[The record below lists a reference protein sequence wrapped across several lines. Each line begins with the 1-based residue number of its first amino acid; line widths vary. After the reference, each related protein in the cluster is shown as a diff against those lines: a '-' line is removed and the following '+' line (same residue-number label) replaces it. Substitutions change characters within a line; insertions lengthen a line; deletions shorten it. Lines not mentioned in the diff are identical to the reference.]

1 MLRSG
6 INIFQNNVGVVKIS
20 PSPEVETPPQ
30 DLMLNVSRNGPP
42 CLAFQAS
49 PGRQRR
55 YQQGLRSALYKQQ
68 SSSFP
73 EAMASLPHSQLHS
86 FSRTVSCS
94 TITHD
99 TANYPQCHG
108 KVRPKNPKTQ
118 QFIMVSSMYCQLL
131 VVICVVFFTSEVVTF
146 RVPLYYFE
154 GFYMYLYSV
163 SLLFLLY
170 VYIYLLRRSTTSPGS
185 YKNPKKITILENL
198 RRIGDKGS
206 SQATPKGFEGEGP
219 LPPRLK
225 KQRISENDRSHG
237 SLFLRIGAIAFGLGT
252 MVYNGLEFGSFF
264 EIPPTSPCYSVL
276 LGINPILQMVF
287 TFAQMYFI
295 FMNARLNIH
304 KFKVVA
310 RFGLMHVVA
319 TNICVWI
326 RTLGK
331 ETLQEINE
339 HHLRNGRGS
348 TLEELLLPFR
358 ENATSRNLS
367 NPCEKQDIMGT
378 IVSDSSPFLYPF
390 IVEYSL
396 ISAAVLYVMW
406 KNIGKDPV
414 YHVENSQEDGISRTS
429 SLQAGSKVN
438 CTGSS
443 KGLFFGLLVL
453 VCSTICL
460 IVFFVLIQHQRYSM
474 LAIYLSDLS
483 HCGIKVLTI
492 AAITVGFFR
501 IRSLRFHPERKDH
514 LRSILLS
521 VAAFGLYVYAMFGII
536 AGSLL
541 PKDHIPNLLVM
552 VTSILTIIQVTM
564 QSLFI
569 ADITCRMT
577 YLPEHD
583 HNKPGRQV
591 ITFLLI
597 GNLTLWI
604 IYTFEKQKVEASPV
618 QLGFYGFMAWT
629 VIIRASLPLSIF
641 YRFHSSVTFAE
652 VWKNSYRNVSN

>member
-1 MLRSG
+1 MDDIVFFDCGQEL
-6 INIFQNNVGVVKIS
+6 
-20 PSPEVETPPQ
+20 T
-30 DLMLNVSRNGPP
+30 
-42 CLAFQAS
+42 
-49 PGRQRR
+49 
-55 YQQGLRSALYKQQ
+55 
-68 SSSFP
+68 
-73 EAMASLPHSQLHS
+73 SL
-86 FSRTVSCS
+86 
-94 TITHD
+94 
-99 TANYPQCHG
+99 
-108 KVRPKNPKTQ
+108 TQ

-131 VVICVVFFTSEVVTF
+131 IVICVVFFTSEVVTF

-170 VYIYLLRRSTTSPGS
+170 VYFYLLRSSTGASGT
-185 YKNPKKITILENL
+185 YKSAKRNAIFENL
-198 RRIGDKGS
+198 RKMKDKTAGP
-206 SQATPKGFEGEGP
+206 PKSLDSEGP
-219 LPPRLK
+219 LPPRMK

-264 EIPPTSPCYSVL
+264 EIPSTSPCYSVL
-276 LGINPILQMVF
+276 LGINPVLQMVF

-331 ETLQEINE
+331 ETLHEINE
-339 HHLRNGRGS
+339 HHLKNGRGS
-348 TLEELLLPFR
+348 TLEELILPFR
-358 ENATSRNLS
+358 AQGSYLPVENMTRNFT

-414 YHVENSQEDGISRTS
+414 YHVENSHDDGISRTS
-429 SLQAGSKVN
+429 SVQTGAKVN

-501 IRSLRFHPERKDH
+501 IKSLRFHADRKDH

-552 VTSILTIIQVTM
+552 ITSILTIVQVTM

-569 ADITCRMT
+569 ADVTCRMA

-583 HNKPGRQV
+583 HSKPGRQV

-629 VIIRASLPLSIF
+629 VIVRASLPLSIF

-652 VWKNSYRNVSN
+652 VWKNSYRNVEN

>member
-1 MLRSG
+1 MPYCVQESL
-6 INIFQNNVGVVKIS
+6 S
-20 PSPEVETPPQ
+20 PLPGEKMFVRYWHPDTP
-30 DLMLNVSRNGPP
+30 RH
-42 CLAFQAS
+42 
-49 PGRQRR
+49 RR
-55 YQQGLRSALYKQQ
+55 
-68 SSSFP
+68 
-73 EAMASLPHSQLHS
+73 S
-86 FSRTVSCS
+86 FSLIS
-94 TITHD
+94 D
-99 TANYPQCHG
+99 TARALFLFYFILFYFTC
-108 KVRPKNPKTQ
+108 PKTTMQ
-118 QFIMVSSMYCQLL
+118 VSSL
-131 VVICVVFFTSEVVTF
+131 VHK
-146 RVPLYYFE
+146 Y
-154 GFYMYLYSV
+154 GFYMYMYSV

-170 VYIYLLRRSTTSPGS
+170 VYIYLLRRSTGS
-185 YKNPKKITILENL
+185 GSGAYRSPKKIILENL
-198 RRIGDKGS
+198 RRISDKA
-206 SQATPKGFEGEGP
+206 QAPPKGLDGEGP

-264 EIPPTSPCYSVL
+264 EIPSTSPCYSVL
-276 LGINPILQMVF
+276 LGINPVLQMAF

-339 HHLRNGRGS
+339 HHLKNGRGS
-348 TLEELLLPFR
+348 TLEELILPFR
-358 ENATSRNLS
+358 ENVTRNFT

-414 YHVENSQEDGISRTS
+414 YHVENSHDDGISRTS

-492 AAITVGFFR
+492 GAITVGFFR
-501 IRSLRFHPERKDH
+501 IKSLRFHPDRKDH

-552 VTSILTIIQVTM
+552 VTSILTIVQVTM

-577 YLPEHD
+577 HLPEHD
-583 HNKPGRQV
+583 HSKPGRQV

-652 VWKNSYRNVSN
+652 VWKNSYRNMGN

>member
-1 MLRSG
+1 M
-6 INIFQNNVGVVKIS
+6 QAA
-20 PSPEVETPPQ
+20 Q
-30 DLMLNVSRNGPP
+30 NVSRRVSIA
-42 CLAFQAS
+42 LANL
-49 PGRQRR
+49 RR
-55 YQQGLRSALYKQQ
+55 
-68 SSSFP
+68 SSKGVYHVTKP
-73 EAMASLPHSQLHS
+73 REVGY
-86 FSRTVSCS
+86 R
-94 TITHD
+94 
-99 TANYPQCHG
+99 
-108 KVRPKNPKTQ
+108 TQ

-358 ENATSRNLS
+358 GLTSLAENATSRNLS

>member
-1 MLRSG
+1 MPNCAKES
-6 INIFQNNVGVVKIS
+6 NVQTGSTEKMFVRYWR
-20 PSPEVETPPQ
+20 PDTP
-30 DLMLNVSRNGPP
+30 G
-42 CLAFQAS
+42 
-49 PGRQRR
+49 
-55 YQQGLRSALYKQQ
+55 
-68 SSSFP
+68 
-73 EAMASLPHSQLHS
+73 
-86 FSRTVSCS
+86 
-94 TITHD
+94 
-99 TANYPQCHG
+99 
-108 KVRPKNPKTQ
+108 TQ

-170 VYIYLLRRSTTSPGS
+170 VYIYLLRRSPGGS
-185 YKNPKKITILENL
+185 GSGGGGAYKCPKKITILENL
-198 RRIGDKGS
+198 RRSVGDKG
-206 SQATPKGFEGEGP
+206 QPPKGLDTVAAAGQGP

-264 EIPPTSPCYSVL
+264 EIPSTSPCYSVL
-276 LGINPILQMVF
+276 LGINPVLQMVF

-348 TLEELLLPFR
+348 TLEELILPFR
-358 ENATSRNLS
+358 VQRSRLTQDNASQNFT

-414 YHVENSQEDGISRTS
+414 YHVENSHDDGISRTS

-460 IVFFVLIQHQRYSM
+460 IVFFVLIQHERYAM

-492 AAITVGFFR
+492 GAITIGFFR
-501 IRSLRFHPERKDH
+501 IKSLRFHPDRKDH

-552 VTSILTIIQVTM
+552 VTSILTIVQVTM

-583 HNKPGRQV
+583 HSKPGRQV

-652 VWKNSYRNVSN
+652 VWKNSYRNMGN

>member
-1 MLRSG
+1 ME
-6 INIFQNNVGVVKIS
+6 GVVTFADT
-20 PSPEVETPPQ
+20 EHG
-30 DLMLNVSRNGPP
+30 LNSR
-42 CLAFQAS
+42 
-49 PGRQRR
+49 
-55 YQQGLRSALYKQQ
+55 
-68 SSSFP
+68 
-73 EAMASLPHSQLHS
+73 
-86 FSRTVSCS
+86 
-94 TITHD
+94 
-99 TANYPQCHG
+99 
-108 KVRPKNPKTQ
+108 TQ

-131 VVICVVFFTSEVVTF
+131 VVICVVFFTSEVVTN

-170 VYIYLLRRSTTSPGS
+170 VYIYLLRRSTGGGGGGGGPGGA
-185 YKNPKKITILENL
+185 YKCPKKITILENL
-198 RRIGDKGS
+198 RRSVADKGGPQS
-206 SQATPKGFEGEGP
+206 PPKGLDAAAHGAV
-219 LPPRLK
+219 PPRLK

-276 LGINPILQMVF
+276 LGINPVLQMVF

-348 TLEELLLPFR
+348 TLEELILPFR
-358 ENATSRNLS
+358 VQRSRLPQDNVTENLT

-414 YHVENSQEDGISRTS
+414 YHVENSHDDGISRTS
-429 SLQAGSKVN
+429 SLQAGAKVN

-460 IVFFVLIQHQRYSM
+460 IVFFVLIQHERYSM

-492 AAITVGFFR
+492 GAISIGFLR
-501 IRSLRFHPERKDH
+501 IRSLRFHPDRKDH

-552 VTSILTIIQVTM
+552 VTSILTIVQVTM

-583 HNKPGRQV
+583 HSKPGRQV

-652 VWKNSYRNVSN
+652 VWKNSYRNMGN

>member
-1 MLRSG
+1 
-6 INIFQNNVGVVKIS
+6 
-20 PSPEVETPPQ
+20 
-30 DLMLNVSRNGPP
+30 
-42 CLAFQAS
+42 
-49 PGRQRR
+49 
-55 YQQGLRSALYKQQ
+55 
-68 SSSFP
+68 
-73 EAMASLPHSQLHS
+73 
-86 FSRTVSCS
+86 
-94 TITHD
+94 
-99 TANYPQCHG
+99 
-108 KVRPKNPKTQ
+108 
-118 QFIMVSSMYCQLL
+118 MVSSMYCQLL
-131 VVICVVFFTSEVVTF
+131 VVICVVFFTSEVVTS

-170 VYIYLLRRSTTSPGS
+170 VYIYLLRRSTGS
-185 YKNPKKITILENL
+185 SGTYKTPKKITILENL
-198 RRIGDKGS
+198 RRIGDKGCP
-206 SQATPKGFEGEGP
+206 QAHGKGFESEGP

-264 EIPPTSPCYSVL
+264 EIPSTSPCYSVL
-276 LGINPILQMVF
+276 LGINPVLQMVF

-304 KFKVVA
+304 KFKVIA

-326 RTLGK
+326 RTLGR

-348 TLEELLLPFR
+348 TLEELLLPLR
-358 ENATSRNLS
+358 ENTTSRNLS

-414 YHVENSQEDGISRTS
+414 YHVENSHDDGISRTS

-460 IVFFVLIQHQRYSM
+460 IVFFVLIQHTRYSM

-492 AAITVGFFR
+492 GAITVGFFR
-501 IRSLRFHPERKDH
+501 IRSLRFHPDRKDH

-583 HNKPGRQV
+583 HSKPGRQV

-652 VWKNSYRNVSN
+652 VWKNSYRNMSN

>member
-1 MLRSG
+1 MP
-6 INIFQNNVGVVKIS
+6 NYVKES
-20 PSPEVETPPQ
+20 NAQHSTERLFVRYWRP
-30 DLMLNVSRNGPP
+30 DGP
-42 CLAFQAS
+42 
-49 PGRQRR
+49 G
-55 YQQGLRSALYKQQ
+55 
-68 SSSFP
+68 
-73 EAMASLPHSQLHS
+73 
-86 FSRTVSCS
+86 
-94 TITHD
+94 
-99 TANYPQCHG
+99 
-108 KVRPKNPKTQ
+108 TQ

-170 VYIYLLRRSTTSPGS
+170 VYIYLLRRPPAGS
-185 YKNPKKITILENL
+185 GGPYKCPKKITILENL
-198 RRIGDKGS
+198 RRTVGDKA
-206 SQATPKGFEGEGP
+206 QPNKGMDAASVGAQSGGV
-219 LPPRLK
+219 PPRLK

-264 EIPPTSPCYSVL
+264 EIPSTSPCYSVL
-276 LGINPILQMVF
+276 LGINPVLQMVF

-339 HHLRNGRGS
+339 HHLKNGRGS
-348 TLEELLLPFR
+348 TLEELILPFR
-358 ENATSRNLS
+358 VQRSRFSQENTSQNFT

-414 YHVENSQEDGISRTS
+414 YHVENSHDDGISRTS

-460 IVFFVLIQHQRYSM
+460 IVFFVLIQHERYAM

-492 AAITVGFFR
+492 GAITIGFFR
-501 IRSLRFHPERKDH
+501 IKSLRFHPDRKDH

-552 VTSILTIIQVTM
+552 VTSILTIVQVTM

-583 HNKPGRQV
+583 HSKPGRQV

-652 VWKNSYRNVSN
+652 VWKNSYRNMGN

>member
-1 MLRSG
+1 MQQALAPAPLSSRAQHLSRG
-6 INIFQNNVGVVKIS
+6 RRPTDGGAYGLLVGM
-20 PSPEVETPPQ
+20 
-30 DLMLNVSRNGPP
+30 DLSR
-42 CLAFQAS
+42 
-49 PGRQRR
+49 
-55 YQQGLRSALYKQQ
+55 
-68 SSSFP
+68 
-73 EAMASLPHSQLHS
+73 
-86 FSRTVSCS
+86 
-94 TITHD
+94 
-99 TANYPQCHG
+99 
-108 KVRPKNPKTQ
+108 TQ

-170 VYIYLLRRSTTSPGS
+170 VYIYLLRRSSPTGS
-185 YKNPKKITILENL
+185 GAAYRCPKKITILENL
-198 RRIGDKGS
+198 RRTVGDKAQPNKGLDA
-206 SQATPKGFEGEGP
+206 ATAQSGGV
-219 LPPRLK
+219 PPRLK

-264 EIPPTSPCYSVL
+264 EIPSTSPCYSVL
-276 LGINPILQMVF
+276 LGINPVLQMVF

-348 TLEELLLPFR
+348 TLEELILPFR
-358 ENATSRNLS
+358 VQRSRFSQENASQNFT

-414 YHVENSQEDGISRTS
+414 YHVENSHDDGISRTS

-460 IVFFVLIQHQRYSM
+460 IVFFVLIQHERYAM

-492 AAITVGFFR
+492 GAITIGFFR
-501 IRSLRFHPERKDH
+501 IKSLRFHPDRKDH

-552 VTSILTIIQVTM
+552 VTSILTIVQVTM

-583 HNKPGRQV
+583 HSKPGRQV

-652 VWKNSYRNVSN
+652 VWKNSYRNMGN

>member
-1 MLRSG
+1 MYDILRLAH
-6 INIFQNNVGVVKIS
+6 IALPLAPATAMEGVVTFADTEHG
-20 PSPEVETPPQ
+20 P
-30 DLMLNVSRNGPP
+30 NSR
-42 CLAFQAS
+42 
-49 PGRQRR
+49 
-55 YQQGLRSALYKQQ
+55 
-68 SSSFP
+68 
-73 EAMASLPHSQLHS
+73 
-86 FSRTVSCS
+86 
-94 TITHD
+94 
-99 TANYPQCHG
+99 
-108 KVRPKNPKTQ
+108 TQ

-131 VVICVVFFTSEVVTF
+131 VVICVVFFTSEVVTN

-170 VYIYLLRRSTTSPGS
+170 VYIYLLRRSTGGGGGGGGS
-185 YKNPKKITILENL
+185 YKCPKKLTILENL
-198 RRIGDKGS
+198 RSRSVGDKGGPQS
-206 SQATPKGFEGEGP
+206 PPKGLDAAAHGSV
-219 LPPRLK
+219 PPRLK

-276 LGINPILQMVF
+276 LGINPVLQMVF

-348 TLEELLLPFR
+348 TLEELILPFR
-358 ENATSRNLS
+358 VQRSRLPQDNVTENLT

-414 YHVENSQEDGISRTS
+414 YHVESGHDDGISRTS
-429 SLQAGSKVN
+429 SLQAGAKVN

-460 IVFFVLIQHQRYSM
+460 IVFFVLIQHERYSM

-492 AAITVGFFR
+492 GAISIGFFR
-501 IRSLRFHPERKDH
+501 IRSLRFHPDRKDH

-552 VTSILTIIQVTM
+552 VTSILTIVQVTM

-583 HNKPGRQV
+583 HSKPGRQV

-652 VWKNSYRNVSN
+652 VWKNSYRNMGN

>member
-1 MLRSG
+1 MPYFVQESLSPMSG
-6 INIFQNNVGVVKIS
+6 EKMFVRYWHPDS
-20 PSPEVETPPQ
+20 P
-30 DLMLNVSRNGPP
+30 R
-42 CLAFQAS
+42 
-49 PGRQRR
+49 
-55 YQQGLRSALYKQQ
+55 
-68 SSSFP
+68 
-73 EAMASLPHSQLHS
+73 
-86 FSRTVSCS
+86 
-94 TITHD
+94 
-99 TANYPQCHG
+99 
-108 KVRPKNPKTQ
+108 TQ

-154 GFYMYLYSV
+154 GFYMYMYSV

-170 VYIYLLRRSTTSPGS
+170 VYIYLLRRSNNNGPGAYRS
-185 YKNPKKITILENL
+185 PKKIILENL
-198 RRIGDKGS
+198 RRISDKAQGP
-206 SQATPKGFEGEGP
+206 PKGLDGDGP

-264 EIPPTSPCYSVL
+264 EIPSTSPCYSVL
-276 LGINPILQMVF
+276 LGINPVLQMAF

-339 HHLRNGRGS
+339 HHLKNGRGS
-348 TLEELLLPFR
+348 TLEELILPFR
-358 ENATSRNLS
+358 VQRSPLSPENVTRNFT

-414 YHVENSQEDGISRTS
+414 YHVENSHDDGISRTS

-492 AAITVGFFR
+492 GAITVGFFR
-501 IRSLRFHPERKDH
+501 IRSLRFHPDRKDH

-552 VTSILTIIQVTM
+552 VTSILTIVQVTM

-577 YLPEHD
+577 HLPEHD

-652 VWKNSYRNVSN
+652 VWKNSYRNMAN